1 MITRLNTK
9 INKKRWQNL
18 SKVKKK
24 IYKKYVPKVEHKLE
38 SDGASVVRSTEK
50 TIPYLQKMT
59 RSIVEGVGKTVGIKP
74 RGNKPRGN
82 KRTRK
87 HR

>member
-1 MITRLNTK
+1 MGPRLNTK
-9 INKKRWQNL
+9 RKKTRRQNL
-18 SKVKKK
+18 SKVRKT

-38 SDGASVVRSTEK
+38 SVGASVVSSTEK